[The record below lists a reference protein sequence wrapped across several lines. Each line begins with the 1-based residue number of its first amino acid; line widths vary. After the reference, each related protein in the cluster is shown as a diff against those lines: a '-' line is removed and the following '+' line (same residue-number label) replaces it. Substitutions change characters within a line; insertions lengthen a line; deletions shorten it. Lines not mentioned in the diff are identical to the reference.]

1 MCWHYL
7 DVCVHLNCAC
17 YVRSCYRLRIWPAGQ
32 RMDQKLIEYVR
43 SVATE
48 KSRIMIFGQWI
59 YFAICLQ
66 ALESASTGVCFG
78 HQVIAL
84 SMGDMCSQHSATKLR
99 LNELGKKVYRV
110 ESGVLVGVSQ
120 LPLLLCSYSHKEPS
134 FDVLGPCS
142 HHIIVSSDNSPN
154 HGMVRFSQSESLGD
168 APPSAWPI
176 SVFSP
181 AKAILNSQSP

>member
-1 MCWHYL
+1 
-7 DVCVHLNCAC
+7 
-17 YVRSCYRLRIWPAGQ
+17 
-32 RMDQKLIEYVR
+32 
-43 SVATE
+43 
-48 KSRIMIFGQWI
+48 MIFGQWI

-66 ALESASTGVCFG
+66 ALESASIGVCFG

-168 APPSAWPI
+168 APPLNFCLTDI
-176 SVFSP
+176 R
-181 AKAILNSQSP
+181 ILTSQGHPEFTESIMCKFLRTR